1 MRFSVS
7 YTGNLKKI
15 KICILQGG
23 VESVTFCVVASLSQV
38 LYYLM
43 PSVKET

>member
-15 KICILQGG
+15 KICILLGG
-23 VESVTFCVVASLSQV
+23 VESITFCVVASPSQV
-38 LYYLM
+38 LYYL
-43 PSVKET
+43 S